1 MAAFNVSDMFIAAA
15 MRNRS
20 RDAIVTAQVT
30 LGYADLLDRA
40 SQCARHLSRRGV
52 EPGDRLAIALP
63 KPDHVVIVIL
73 AAWMLGATPMVI
85 DFRAKRSEK
94 AYLADHFDLA
104 AVVESTAS
112 PTEANY
118 RSITVADGFYDDI
131 AAESGELFLPRP
143 GDHPALIVRTSGT
156 TGTPQGIVY
165 SHNTLTNIH
174 WGMGVALTGF
184 DRGPLVHALP
194 LFYAS
199 PLIRTLSQILDG
211 ATTHILPLMAS
222 AEELAET
229 FLSTTAQISSVVPPQ
244 LHALLRLSEG
254 RTTPMFPQMRNLIAT
269 GSRVDGEASIRA
281 VRELCSGFAVTYG
294 STVGG
299 SISLLVGDAIQTK
312 AGTVG
317 RPMPFNHLR
326 IEGNDGQALGP
337 GEIGL
342 IKIRSPLIADDILGE
357 AREDSDRLVDGWAI
371 PGDLGFID
379 EDGFLTL
386 TGRASDMIIRNG
398 VNVFPREIEG
408 ILERHP
414 SVVEA
419 AVLGYSSV
427 ATGEEIAAF
436 VVVADDVALADII
449 DHARASIVPDKRP
462 RHIQIIDRLPRND
475 AGKVVKRLLAE
486 QLAASQ
492 P

>member
-1 MAAFNVSDMFIAAA
+1 MAAFNLSDMFIAAA
-15 MRNRS
+15 TRNLARE
-20 RDAIVTAQVT
+20 AIGTSQ
-30 LGYADLLDRA
+30 LSLSYADLLDRT
-40 SQCARHLSRRGV
+40 SQCARHFSRQGV
-52 EPGDRLAIALP
+52 EAGDRFAIALARP
-63 KPDHVVIVIL
+63 EQVVMVVL
-73 AAWMLGATPMVI
+73 ALWMLGATPMVI

-94 AYLADHFDLA
+94 TGLA
-104 AVVESTAS
+104 AHFNLAGVIEAVTS
-112 PTEANY
+112 TEANY
-118 RSITVADGFYDDI
+118 RSISVNDGFLEEM
-131 AAESGELFLPRP
+131 ARERKEFPLPSP
-143 GDHPALIVRTSGT
+143 GMHPALLVRTSGT

-165 SHNTLTNIH
+165 SHNTLLNIH
-174 WGMGVALTGF
+174 WAMGIALTGF

-211 ATTHILPLMAS
+211 GTTHVLPLMAS
-222 AEELAET
+222 AEELAEK
-229 FLSTTAQISSVVPPQ
+229 FQSTAAQIGSLVPPQ

-254 RTTPMFPQMRNLIAT
+254 RSTPMFPRMRNLIAT
-269 GSRVDGEASIRA
+269 GSRVDGEASMRA

-299 SISLLVGDAIQTK
+299 SISLLVGDAIRSK

-317 RPMPFNHLR
+317 RPMSFNHLR
-326 IEGNDGQALGP
+326 IEAPDGRAAGV
-337 GEIGL
+337 GEVGL

-357 AREDSDRLVDGWAI
+357 SRADSDRLVDGWAI

-414 SVVEA
+414 GIVEA
-419 AVLGYSSV
+419 AVVGYSS
-427 ATGEEIAAF
+427 AASGEEIGAF
-436 VVVADDVALADII
+436 VVVADGVALADVV

-462 RHIQIIDRLPRND
+462 RHIEIVERLPRND
-475 AGKVVKRLLAE
+475 AGKVVKRVLAE
-486 QLAASQ
+486 RLATT
-492 P
+492 

>member
-1 MAAFNVSDMFIAAA
+1 MAAFNLSDMFIAAA
-15 MRNRS
+15 TRNPGRE
-20 RDAIVTAQVT
+20 AIGTPQVT
-30 LGYADLLDRA
+30 LSYGDLLERTFK
-40 SQCARHLSRRGV
+40 SARYLSRQGV
-52 EPGDRLAIALP
+52 AAGDRLAIALA
-63 KPDHVVIVIL
+63 KPDHVVVVIL
-73 AAWMLGATPMVI
+73 AIWMLGATPMVI

-94 AYLADHFDLA
+94 AKLADHFGLSGVIE
-104 AVVESTAS
+104 AVA
-112 PTEANY
+112 PTSDVDY
-118 RSITVADGFYDDI
+118 RSITVGDGFYDEI
-131 AAESGELFLPRP
+131 RGELEDLFLPLP

-165 SHNTLTNIH
+165 SHNTLMNLH
-174 WGMGVALTGF
+174 WAMGIALTGF

-211 ATTHILPLMAS
+211 GTTHILPLMAS
-222 AEELAET
+222 ADELAET
-229 FLSTTAQISSVVPPQ
+229 FLSTNAQIGSVVPPQ

-254 RTTPMFPQMRNLIAT
+254 RSTPMFPQMRNLIAT

-326 IEGNDGQALGP
+326 IEAPDGRAVGI
-337 GEIGL
+337 GEVGL

-357 AREDSDRLVDGWAI
+357 ARADSDRLVDGWAI

-398 VNVFPREIEG
+398 VNVFPREIEA

-414 SVVEA
+414 GIVEA
-419 AVLGYSSV
+419 AVLGYSSA

-436 VVVADDVALADII
+436 VVVVDGVALADII
-449 DHARASIVPDKRP
+449 GHARASIVPDKRP
-462 RHIQIIDRLPRND
+462 RHIEIVEQLPRND

-486 QLAASQ
+486 RIATS
-492 P
+492 